1 MQIAKGNTVE
11 SSQPSPTSIPEPTHV
26 AEKDVNV
33 DPTNPTDPTDP
44 NNKIAQ
50 IKLQLRSY

>member
-11 SSQPSPTSIPEPTHV
+11 SSQPSPTPIPEPTHV
-26 AEKDVNV
+26 AEKD
-33 DPTNPTDPTDP
+33 DTTDPTDP

-50 IKLQLRSY
+50 IKLQLRYY

>member
-11 SSQPSPTSIPEPTHV
+11 SSQPSPTPIPEPTQV
-26 AEKDVNV
+26 AEKDDTI
-33 DPTNPTDPTDP
+33 DPTNPTDP

>member
-50 IKLQLRSY
+50 IKLQLRYY